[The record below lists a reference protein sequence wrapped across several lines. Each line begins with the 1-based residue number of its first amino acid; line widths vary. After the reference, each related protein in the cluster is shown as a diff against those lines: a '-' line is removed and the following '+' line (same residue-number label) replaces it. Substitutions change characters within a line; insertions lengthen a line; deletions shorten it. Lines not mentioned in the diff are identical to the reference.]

1 MELRVT
7 DRESV
12 TVRTLCHVLE
22 QYALGERSVLV
33 ARKVNAEEAVFAWLL
48 RRVRFLEEKDEEKK
62 PF

>member
-1 MELRVT
+1 MT

-33 ARKVNAEEAVFAWLL
+33 ARKVNAEEHVFAWLL
-48 RRVRFLEEKDEEKK
+48 RCMRFLEGKDEEKK